1 MEEETKKIVCKNC
14 GAEIKEGNNF
24 CTNCGMKVVED
35 KTIYKENN
43 NQTNQDKE
51 LEDFKYTKKEKIT
64 IIFIAIFVVIF
75 MIYLLI
81 RQGVIKIGGFYL

>member
-1 MEEETKKIVCKNC
+1 MENSQNKIICKNC

-24 CTNCGMKVVED
+24 CTNCGIKLVKDNKLNKGINDITTERQEVG
-35 KTIYKENN
+35 YS
-43 NQTNQDKE
+43 
-51 LEDFKYTKKEKIT
+51 KKEKNCIVIISIFT
-64 IIFIAIFVVIF
+64 IAF

>member
-24 CTNCGMKVVED
+24 CTNCGMKIVED
-35 KTIYKENN
+35 KENN
-43 NQTNQDKE
+43 NQTTKNKK
-51 LEDFKYTKKEKIT
+51 LKDFKYTKKEKIG
-64 IIFIAIFVVIF
+64 IVFITIFVIIF

-81 RQGVIKIGGFYL
+81 KQGVIKIGGFYL

>member
-1 MEEETKKIVCKNC
+1 MLCTNC
-14 GAEIKEGNNF
+14 GMEIKQGNNF

-35 KTIYKENN
+35 KAIDKENN

>member
-1 MEEETKKIVCKNC
+1 MENSQNKITCKNC

-24 CTNCGMKVVED
+24 CTYCGVKIVED
-35 KTIYKENN
+35 KENN
-43 NQTNQDKE
+43 NQTIQNKE
-51 LEDFKYTKKEKIT
+51 YENFKYTKKEKVT
-64 IIFIAIFVVIF
+64 IIVIVIFVIVF